1 LKKRL
6 ACSTSASEKKNQT
19 ALLAPLEKSDCSA
32 GTVEKKSD
40 CSTGAV
46 EKKFRLLF
54 LPLISTSVHPCMCL
68 PEILYLIL
76 RIGLRALIMVPA

>member
-1 LKKRL
+1 LKKIL
-6 ACSTSASEKKNQT
+6 ACSASASERKNQT

-32 GTVEKKSD
+32 GSI
-40 CSTGAV
+40 

-54 LPLISTSVHPCMCL
+54 LPLISTSVHPSMCL

-76 RIGLRALIMVPA
+76 RIGLHALIMAPA